1 MYDYRT
7 MTPEQRR
14 AVVEERRKRGFPWH
28 GPPHPEAPGAFR
40 IVTAAC
46 YEHRKVLNSTKR
58 LEWFERELL
67 HVLRDAALS
76 CAAWCVLPNHY
87 HVLVQVADIRTFA
100 RLLGQLHGRTAF
112 TMNDEDG
119 ARGRKVWY
127 RCQDR
132 CMRSEGHF
140 YASLNYIH
148 NNPVRHGYVVKWQD
162 WPFSSA
168 HWYLDT
174 RGRDWLVRIW
184 QAYPP
189 LNYGATWDTF

>member
-1 MYDYRT
+1 MYEYRN

-14 AVVEERRKRGFPWH
+14 AVVEQRRQRGFPWH
-28 GPPHPEAPGAFR
+28 GPPHPEAAGAYR

-46 YEHRKVLNSTKR
+46 YEHRKVLNSVKR
-58 LEWFERELL
+58 LEWFEGELL
-67 HVLRDAALS
+67 LVLRDAELS

-87 HVLVQVADIRTFA
+87 HVLVQVADMRTFA
-100 RLLGQLHGRTAF
+100 RSLGQLHGRTAF
-112 TMNDEDG
+112 TMNDQDG
-119 ARGRKVWY
+119 TCGRKVWY

-140 YASLNYIH
+140 FASLNYIH
-148 NNPVRHGYVVKWQD
+148 NNPVKHGYVLKWQD

-174 RGRDWLVRIW
+174 RGRDWLVQIW
-184 QAYPP
+184 QAYP
-189 LNYGATWDTF
+189 LMNYGDKWDAF